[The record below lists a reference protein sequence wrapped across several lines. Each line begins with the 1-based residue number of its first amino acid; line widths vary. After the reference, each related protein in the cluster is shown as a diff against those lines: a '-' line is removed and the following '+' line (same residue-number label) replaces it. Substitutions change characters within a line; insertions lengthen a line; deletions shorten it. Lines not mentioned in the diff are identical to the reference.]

1 MKPQLGDTISNR
13 YVLVSPLREE
23 TGLQVWKAS
32 DHVLARDCQL
42 FIVSNS
48 KALQEVNATASMLA
62 ISHDSHFTK
71 VLQLQHVGQ
80 VALVVT
86 QLDEGMTL
94 SEYLA
99 LNANQP
105 LSYTAMRSIIGEVIE
120 ALHALQKDNLTHFSI
135 STDTVRLTRSGIQIA
150 DAPVSIMLADT
161 SCAQA
166 LENREQ
172 LAIRQIAALLYAML
186 TRRPST
192 LSTDFRLEAL
202 APTTPME
209 FRVICKRGLELAEDD
224 GFPTVPMATIAELE
238 ALLGEYQPLSSL
250 GGMDVTLPSMDSE
263 CSIANVPLLQILEKD
278 ALPLPDT
285 LAAAGSIPEMTF
297 TAPEPHND
305 FSDGKEALAKSVA
318 ATSGAVKSLWS
329 SGRELLSEE
338 DIDGVTDTSDSPF
351 SFPIRVSVPADG
363 MSSDDSQLEK
373 TGRIPVIGA
382 DGQVIQPGEESARA
396 LKAEQEAID
405 AAYAAGR
412 AAVPPSFTPKN
423 PSPASANT
431 DVADAKLFGK
441 LKTKVVAIIVAVIVV
456 AVALGFA
463 VHGLMQPS
471 DSVTTDSKGPWP
483 EMNLDEVPFGEGDQ
497 SDANSAD
504 SSNADSSGN
513 ADSSSNANS
522 SGNADS
528 SNSKDSSDTSA
539 NAPASGDSTASKKL
553 KKTEDKVVTAD
564 KQSKKVPDPKQ
575 PENTTAYEIDNRKF
589 LSNPDGQQGYG
600 YYVHLSQPQKAYRM
614 VIKIRSSGG
623 QGYIRVNA
631 TDSPSQGKQV
641 AQFEFDD
648 SGTTEVKFDKSVETQ
663 DIMLWVPL
671 DSLPGNQLYIES
683 IQVF

>member
-42 FIVSNS
+42 FIVSSS

-71 VLQLQHVGQ
+71 VLQLQHAGQ

-120 ALHALQKDNLTHFSI
+120 SLHALQKDNLTHFSI

-161 SCAQA
+161 SRAQA

-172 LAIRQIAALLYAML
+172 LAIRQISALLYAML
-186 TRRPST
+186 IRRPST

-209 FRVICKRGLELAEDD
+209 FRVICKRGLELEEDD

-250 GGMDVTLPSMDSE
+250 GSMDITLPSMDSE

-278 ALPLPDT
+278 VLPLPDT

-305 FSDGKEALAKSVA
+305 FSDGKEALAKGVA

-351 SFPIRVSVPADG
+351 SFPIRVSVPDDG

-382 DGQVIQPGEESARA
+382 DGQVIQPGEESAVR
-396 LKAEQEAID
+396 
-405 AAYAAGR
+405 
-412 AAVPPSFTPKN
+412 
-423 PSPASANT
+423 
-431 DVADAKLFGK
+431 
-441 LKTKVVAIIVAVIVV
+441 
-456 AVALGFA
+456 
-463 VHGLMQPS
+463 
-471 DSVTTDSKGPWP
+471 
-483 EMNLDEVPFGEGDQ
+483 
-497 SDANSAD
+497 
-504 SSNADSSGN
+504 
-513 ADSSSNANS
+513 
-522 SGNADS
+522 
-528 SNSKDSSDTSA
+528 
-539 NAPASGDSTASKKL
+539 
-553 KKTEDKVVTAD
+553 
-564 KQSKKVPDPKQ
+564 
-575 PENTTAYEIDNRKF
+575 
-589 LSNPDGQQGYG
+589 
-600 YYVHLSQPQKAYRM
+600 
-614 VIKIRSSGG
+614 
-623 QGYIRVNA
+623 
-631 TDSPSQGKQV
+631 
-641 AQFEFDD
+641 
-648 SGTTEVKFDKSVETQ
+648 
-663 DIMLWVPL
+663 
-671 DSLPGNQLYIES
+671 
-683 IQVF
+683 

>member
-513 ADSSSNANS
+513 ADSSSNA
-522 SGNADS
+522 
-528 SNSKDSSDTSA
+528 
-539 NAPASGDSTASKKL
+539 PASGDSTASKKL

>member
-42 FIVSNS
+42 FIVSSS

-71 VLQLQHVGQ
+71 VLQLQHAGQ
-80 VALVVT
+80 VAMVVT

-120 ALHALQKDNLTHFSI
+120 SLHALQKDNLTHFSI

-161 SCAQA
+161 SRAQA

-172 LAIRQIAALLYAML
+172 LAIRQISALLYAML
-186 TRRPST
+186 IRRPST

-209 FRVICKRGLELAEDD
+209 FRVICKRGLELEEDD

-250 GGMDVTLPSMDSE
+250 GSMDITLPSMDSE

-278 ALPLPDT
+278 TLPLPDT

-305 FSDGKEALAKSVA
+305 FSDGKEALAKGVA

-351 SFPIRVSVPADG
+351 SFPIRVSVPDDG

-423 PSPASANT
+423 PSSASANT

-441 LKTKVVAIIVAVIVV
+441 LKTKVVAIIVAVLVV

-463 VHGLMQPS
+463 IQGLMKPS
-471 DSVTTDSKGPWP
+471 DSVTTDSEGPWP
-483 EMNLDEVPFGEGDQ
+483 EINLDKVPFGEGDQ
-497 SDANSAD
+497 TDANSAD
-504 SSNADSSGN
+504 SSNSDKSGN
-513 ADSSSNANS
+513 TDKSNNT
-522 SGNADS
+522 DS
-528 SNSKDSSDTSA
+528 SNSTDSSDTSA
-539 NAPASGDSTASKKL
+539 NAPASGDSSSKKL

-564 KQSKKVPDPKQ
+564 KQSKKVPNPKQ
-575 PENTTAYEIDNRKF
+575 PENTTAYEIDNRQF

-600 YYVHLSQPQKAYRM
+600 YYVHLSQPQNVSRM

-631 TDSPSQGKQV
+631 TNSPSQGEQV
-641 AQFEFDD
+641 AQFKFDD
-648 SGTTEVKFDKSVETQ
+648 SGTTEVKFDKSVKTQ

-671 DSLPGNQLYIES
+671 DSLPGSQLYIDS
-683 IQVF
+683 LQIF

>member
-42 FIVSNS
+42 FIVSSS

-71 VLQLQHVGQ
+71 VLQLQHAGQ

-120 ALHALQKDNLTHFSI
+120 SLHALQKDNLTHFSI

-161 SCAQA
+161 SRAQA

-172 LAIRQIAALLYAML
+172 LAIRQISALLYAML
-186 TRRPST
+186 IRRPST

-209 FRVICKRGLELAEDD
+209 FRVICKRGLELEEDD

-250 GGMDVTLPSMDSE
+250 GSMDITLPSMDSE

-278 ALPLPDT
+278 VLPLPDT

-305 FSDGKEALAKSVA
+305 FSDGKEALAKGVA

-351 SFPIRVSVPADG
+351 SFPIRVSVPDDG

-423 PSPASANT
+423 PSSASANT

-441 LKTKVVAIIVAVIVV
+441 LKMKVVAIIVAVIVV

-483 EMNLDEVPFGEGDQ
+483 EINLDEVPFGEGDQ

-504 SSNADSSGN
+504 SSNSDTSGN
-513 ADSSSNANS
+513 T
-522 SGNADS
+522 DS
-528 SNSKDSSDTSA
+528 SNSKDSSDASA
-539 NAPASGDSTASKKL
+539 NTPASGESTASKQP

-575 PENTTAYEIDNRKF
+575 PKNTTAYEIDNRQF

-631 TDSPSQGKQV
+631 TNSPSQGEQV
-641 AQFEFDD
+641 AQFEFDA
-648 SGTTEVKFDKSVETQ
+648 SGTTDIKFDKAVETQ

>member
-202 APTTPME
+202 APATPME

-329 SGRELLSEE
+329 SSRELLSEE

-504 SSNADSSGN
+504 SSNADSS
-513 ADSSSNANS
+513 
-522 SGNADS
+522 
-528 SNSKDSSDTSA
+528 NSKDSSDTSA

>member
-42 FIVSNS
+42 FIVSSS

-71 VLQLQHVGQ
+71 VLQLQHAGQ

-120 ALHALQKDNLTHFSI
+120 SLHALQKDNLTHFSI

-161 SCAQA
+161 SRAQA

-172 LAIRQIAALLYAML
+172 LAIRQISALLYAML
-186 TRRPST
+186 IRRPST

-209 FRVICKRGLELAEDD
+209 FRVICKRGLELEEDD
-224 GFPTVPMATIAELE
+224 GFPTVPMATIADLE

-250 GGMDVTLPSMDSE
+250 GSMDITLPSMDSE

-278 ALPLPDT
+278 VLPLPDT

-423 PSPASANT
+423 PSSASANT

-441 LKTKVVAIIVAVIVV
+441 LKTKVVAIIVAVLVV

-463 VHGLMQPS
+463 IQGLMKPS
-471 DSVTTDSKGPWP
+471 DSVTTDSEGPWP
-483 EMNLDEVPFGEGDQ
+483 EINLDKVPFGEGDQ
-497 SDANSAD
+497 TDANSAD
-504 SSNADSSGN
+504 SSNSDKSGN
-513 ADSSSNANS
+513 TDKSNNT
-522 SGNADS
+522 DS
-528 SNSKDSSDTSA
+528 SNSADSSDTSA
-539 NAPASGDSTASKKL
+539 NAPASGDSSSKKL

-564 KQSKKVPDPKQ
+564 KQSKKVPNPKQ
-575 PENTTAYEIDNRKF
+575 PKNTTAYEIDNRQF

-600 YYVHLSQPQKAYRM
+600 YYVHLSQPQNVSRM

-631 TDSPSQGKQV
+631 TNSPSQGEQV
-641 AQFEFDD
+641 AQFKFDD
-648 SGTTEVKFDKSVETQ
+648 SGTTEVKFDKSVKTQ

-671 DSLPGNQLYIES
+671 DSLPGSQLYIDS
-683 IQVF
+683 LQIF

>member
-42 FIVSNS
+42 FIVRSS

-62 ISHDSHFTK
+62 ISHDSHFPK
-71 VLQLQHVGQ
+71 VLQLQHVGK

-86 QLDEGMTL
+86 QLDEGMAL

-105 LSYTAMRSIIGEVIE
+105 LSYTAMRSIISEVIE
-120 ALHALQKDNLTHFSI
+120 SLHVLQKDNLTHFSI

-150 DAPVSIMLADT
+150 DAPVSVMLADT
-161 SCAQA
+161 SRAQA

-192 LSTDFRLEAL
+192 LSTDFRLDAL

-209 FRVICKRGLELAEDD
+209 FRVICKRGLELEEAD
-224 GFPTVPMATIAELE
+224 GFPTVPMATLAELE

-278 ALPLPDT
+278 TLLLPDT
-285 LAAAGSIPEMTF
+285 LAVTGSIPEMTF

-305 FSDGKEALAKSVA
+305 FSDGKEALAKSIA

-351 SFPIRVSVPADG
+351 SFPIRVSVPSDG

-423 PSPASANT
+423 PSPTSAST

-441 LKTKVVAIIVAVIVV
+441 LKTKVVAIIVAVLVV

-463 VHGLMQPS
+463 IQGLMKPS
-471 DSVTTDSKGPWP
+471 DSVTTDSEGPWP
-483 EMNLDEVPFGEGDQ
+483 EINLDKVPFGEGDQ
-497 SDANSAD
+497 TDANSAD
-504 SSNADSSGN
+504 SSNSDKSGN
-513 ADSSSNANS
+513 TDKSNNT
-522 SGNADS
+522 DS
-528 SNSKDSSDTSA
+528 SNSADSSDTSA
-539 NAPASGDSTASKKL
+539 NAPASGDSSSKKL

-564 KQSKKVPDPKQ
+564 KQSKKVPNPKQ
-575 PENTTAYEIDNRKF
+575 PENTTAYEIDNRQF

-600 YYVHLSQPQKAYRM
+600 YYVHLSQPQNVSRM

-631 TDSPSQGKQV
+631 TNSPSQGEQV
-641 AQFEFDD
+641 AQFKFDD
-648 SGTTEVKFDKSVETQ
+648 SGTTEVKFDKSVKTQ

-671 DSLPGNQLYIES
+671 DSLPGSQLYIDS
-683 IQVF
+683 LQIF

>member
-42 FIVSNS
+42 FIVSSS

-71 VLQLQHVGQ
+71 VLQLQHAGQ

-120 ALHALQKDNLTHFSI
+120 SLHALQKNNLTHFSI

-161 SCAQA
+161 SRAQA

-172 LAIRQIAALLYAML
+172 LAIRQISALLYAML
-186 TRRPST
+186 IRRPST

-209 FRVICKRGLELAEDD
+209 FRVICKRGLELEEDD

-250 GGMDVTLPSMDSE
+250 GSMDITLPSMDSE

-278 ALPLPDT
+278 VLPLPDT

-351 SFPIRVSVPADG
+351 SFPTRVSVPADG

-405 AAYAAGR
+405 AAYTAGR

-423 PSPASANT
+423 PSSASANT

-483 EMNLDEVPFGEGDQ
+483 EINLDEVPFGEGDQ

-504 SSNADSSGN
+504 SSNSDTSGN
-513 ADSSSNANS
+513 T
-522 SGNADS
+522 DS
-528 SNSKDSSDTSA
+528 SNSKDSSDASA
-539 NAPASGDSTASKKL
+539 NTPASGESTASKQP

-575 PENTTAYEIDNRKF
+575 PENTTAYEIDNRQF

-631 TDSPSQGKQV
+631 TNSPSQGEQV
-641 AQFEFDD
+641 AQFEFDA
-648 SGTTEVKFDKSVETQ
+648 SGTTDIKFDKAVETQ

>member
-42 FIVSNS
+42 FIVSSS

-71 VLQLQHVGQ
+71 VLQLQHAGQ
-80 VALVVT
+80 VAMVVT

-120 ALHALQKDNLTHFSI
+120 SLHALQKDNLTHFSI

-161 SCAQA
+161 SRAQA

-172 LAIRQIAALLYAML
+172 LAIRQISALLYAML
-186 TRRPST
+186 IRRPST

-209 FRVICKRGLELAEDD
+209 FRVICKRGLELEEDD

-250 GGMDVTLPSMDSE
+250 GSMDITLPSMDSE

-278 ALPLPDT
+278 VLPLPDT

-423 PSPASANT
+423 PSSASANT

-483 EMNLDEVPFGEGDQ
+483 EINLDEVVRTVIVPGVLR
-497 SDANSAD
+497 NSG
-504 SSNADSSGN
+504 GN
-513 ADSSSNANS
+513 IYVVNDIRKSRKDYINGRNS
-522 SGNADS
+522 V
-528 SNSKDSSDTSA
+528 KRLE
-539 NAPASGDSTASKKL
+539 ASVFELDL
-553 KKTEDKVVTAD
+553 VRMTAD
-564 KQSKKVPDPKQ
+564 TVQLIDRLYLYFQGKNPDLFEINYKTNKRL
-575 PENTTAYEIDNRKF
+575 ENTTKEVTELIGFMTKVSLNGFIISTKKVNKEYQLFYNKKSRF
-589 LSNPDGQQGYG
+589 LIWNFVLRNY
-600 YYVHLSQPQKAYRM
+600 
-614 VIKIRSSGG
+614 IKKH
-623 QGYIRVNA
+623 N
-631 TDSPSQGKQV
+631 KN
-641 AQFEFDD
+641 F
-648 SGTTEVKFDKSVETQ
+648 
-663 DIMLWVPL
+663 
-671 DSLPGNQLYIES
+671 
-683 IQVF
+683 

>member
-192 LSTDFRLEAL
+192 LSTDFHLEAL

-504 SSNADSSGN
+504 SSNADSS
-513 ADSSSNANS
+513 
-522 SGNADS
+522 
-528 SNSKDSSDTSA
+528 NSKDSSDTSA

-623 QGYIRVNA
+623 QGYIRVNT

>member
-373 TGRIPVIGA
+373 TG
-382 DGQVIQPGEESARA
+382 EESARA

-513 ADSSSNANS
+513 ADSSSNA
-522 SGNADS
+522 DS

-623 QGYIRVNA
+623 QGYIRVNS

>member
-42 FIVSNS
+42 FIVSSS

-71 VLQLQHVGQ
+71 VLQLQHAGQ

-120 ALHALQKDNLTHFSI
+120 SLHALQKDNLTHFSI

-161 SCAQA
+161 SRAQA

-172 LAIRQIAALLYAML
+172 LAIRQISALLYAML
-186 TRRPST
+186 IRRPST

-209 FRVICKRGLELAEDD
+209 FRVICKRGLELEEDD

-250 GGMDVTLPSMDSE
+250 GSMDITLPSMDSE

-278 ALPLPDT
+278 VLPLPDT

-351 SFPIRVSVPADG
+351 SFPIRVSVPDDG

-423 PSPASANT
+423 PSSASANT

-483 EMNLDEVPFGEGDQ
+483 EINLDEVPFGEGDQ

-504 SSNADSSGN
+504 SSNSDTSGN
-513 ADSSSNANS
+513 T
-522 SGNADS
+522 DS
-528 SNSKDSSDTSA
+528 SNSKDSSDASA
-539 NAPASGDSTASKKL
+539 NTPASGESTASKQP

-575 PENTTAYEIDNRKF
+575 PENTTAYEIDNRQF
-589 LSNPDGQQGYG
+589 LSNPDRQQGYG

-631 TDSPSQGKQV
+631 TNSPSQGEQV
-641 AQFEFDD
+641 AQFKFDA
-648 SGTTEVKFDKSVETQ
+648 SGTTDIKFDKAVETQ

>member
-42 FIVSNS
+42 FIVSSS

-62 ISHDSHFTK
+62 ISHDAHFTK

-120 ALHALQKDNLTHFSI
+120 SLHALQKDNLTHFSI

-161 SCAQA
+161 SRAQA

-172 LAIRQIAALLYAML
+172 LAIRQISALLYAML
-186 TRRPST
+186 IRRPST

-209 FRVICKRGLELAEDD
+209 FRVICKRGLELEEDD

-250 GGMDVTLPSMDSE
+250 GSMDITLPSMDSE

-278 ALPLPDT
+278 TLPLPDT
-285 LAAAGSIPEMTF
+285 LAVAGSIPEMTF
-297 TAPEPHND
+297 TAPEPHTD
-305 FSDGKEALAKSVA
+305 FSDGKEALAKGVA

-423 PSPASANT
+423 PPSASANT

-441 LKTKVVAIIVAVIVV
+441 LKTKVVAIIVAVLVV

-463 VHGLMQPS
+463 IQGLMKPS
-471 DSVTTDSKGPWP
+471 DSVTTDSEGPWP
-483 EMNLDEVPFGEGDQ
+483 EINLDKVPFGEGDQ
-497 SDANSAD
+497 TDANSAD
-504 SSNADSSGN
+504 SSNSDKSGN
-513 ADSSSNANS
+513 TDKSNNT
-522 SGNADS
+522 DS
-528 SNSKDSSDTSA
+528 SNSADSSDTSA
-539 NAPASGDSTASKKL
+539 NAPASGDSSSKKL

-564 KQSKKVPDPKQ
+564 KQSKKVPNPKQ
-575 PENTTAYEIDNRKF
+575 PENTTAYEIDNRQF

-600 YYVHLSQPQKAYRM
+600 YYVHLSQPQNVSRM

-631 TDSPSQGKQV
+631 TNSPSQGEQV
-641 AQFEFDD
+641 AQFKFDD
-648 SGTTEVKFDKSVETQ
+648 SGTTEVKFDKSVKTQ

-671 DSLPGNQLYIES
+671 DSLPGSQLYIDS
-683 IQVF
+683 LQIF

>member
-42 FIVSNS
+42 FIVSSS

-71 VLQLQHVGQ
+71 VLQLQHAGQ

-120 ALHALQKDNLTHFSI
+120 SLHALQKDNLTHFSI

-150 DAPVSIMLADT
+150 DAPVSVMLADT
-161 SCAQA
+161 SRAQA

-192 LSTDFRLEAL
+192 LSTDFRLDAL

-209 FRVICKRGLELAEDD
+209 FRVICKRGLELEEAD
-224 GFPTVPMATIAELE
+224 GFPTVPMATLAELE

-278 ALPLPDT
+278 TLLLPDT
-285 LAAAGSIPEMTF
+285 LAVTGSIPEMTF

-351 SFPIRVSVPADG
+351 SFPIRVSVPSDG

-423 PSPASANT
+423 PSPTSAST

-441 LKTKVVAIIVAVIVV
+441 LKTKVVAIIVAVLVV

-463 VHGLMQPS
+463 IQGLMKPS
-471 DSVTTDSKGPWP
+471 DSVTTDSEGPWP
-483 EMNLDEVPFGEGDQ
+483 EINLDKVPFGEGDQ
-497 SDANSAD
+497 TDANSAD
-504 SSNADSSGN
+504 SSNSDKSGN
-513 ADSSSNANS
+513 TDKSNNT
-522 SGNADS
+522 DS
-528 SNSKDSSDTSA
+528 SNSTDSSDTSA
-539 NAPASGDSTASKKL
+539 NAPASGDSSSKKL

-564 KQSKKVPDPKQ
+564 KQSKKVPNPKQ
-575 PENTTAYEIDNRKF
+575 PENTTAYEIDNRQF

-600 YYVHLSQPQKAYRM
+600 YYVHLSQPQNVSRM

-631 TDSPSQGKQV
+631 TNSPSQGEQV
-641 AQFEFDD
+641 AQFKFDD
-648 SGTTEVKFDKSVETQ
+648 SGTTEVKFDKSVKTQ

-671 DSLPGNQLYIES
+671 DSLPGSQLYIDS
-683 IQVF
+683 LQIF